1 MACLTVVDNE
11 NFLNRRMSLQTFSV
25 IDNDS
30 H

>member
-11 NFLNRRMSLQTFSV
+11 NFLDRCISLQTFSV

>member
-11 NFLNRRMSLQTFSV
+11 NFLDKDMFLQTFSV

>member
-1 MACLTVVDNE
+1 MTCLTVVVSE
-11 NFLNRRMSLQTFSV
+11 NLLDKRMFLQTFSV